1 MTMLAQTIAL
11 EIVTPE
17 RHLVREQVNEVQI
30 PGLQGYLGILPGHA
44 PLITELGM
52 GELSY
57 KKGAQAFHLAV
68 IGGYAEVLA
77 DRVIVLADAAE
88 LAEEIDVERAR
99 SARERA
105 EKRLA
110 RPEDPEIDWA
120 RASLALQRALLR
132 LQVASKGGAA
142 AVGADEHHHTP
153 A

>member
-1 MTMLAQTIAL
+1 MIPTTLHL
-11 EIVTPE
+11 EVVTPE
-17 RHLVREQVNEVQI
+17 RYIVREQVNEVQM

-57 KKGAQAFHLAV
+57 KKGTQAAHLSV

-77 DRVIVLADAAE
+77 DRVIVLADVAE
-88 LAEEIDVERAR
+88 LAEEIDVKRAQ

-110 RPEDPEIDWA
+110 RLDDPEVDWA
-120 RASLALQRALLR
+120 RASLALQRSLLR

-142 AVGADEHHHTP
+142 AVGAEGHHR
-153 A
+153 ALA

>member
-1 MTMLAQTIAL
+1 MIPTTIHL
-11 EIVTPE
+11 EVVTPE
-17 RHLVREQVNEVQI
+17 RYLVREQVNEVQM

-57 KKGAQAFHLAV
+57 KKGAQAAHLSV

-77 DRVIVLADAAE
+77 DRVIVLADVAE
-88 LAEEIDVERAR
+88 LAEGIDVERAQ

-110 RPEDPEIDWA
+110 RPEDPEVDWK

-142 AVGADEHHHTP
+142 AVGAEEHHRAP

>member
-1 MTMLAQTIAL
+1 MIPTTIHL
-11 EIVTPE
+11 EVVTPE
-17 RHLVREQVNEVQI
+17 RYIVREQVNEVQM

-57 KKGAQAFHLAV
+57 KKGAQAAHLSV

-77 DRVIVLADAAE
+77 DRVIVLADVAE
-88 LAEEIDVERAR
+88 LAEEIDVKRAQ

-110 RPEDPEIDWA
+110 RLDDPEVDWA
-120 RASLALQRALLR
+120 RASLALQRSLLR

-142 AVGADEHHHTP
+142 AVGAEGHHR
-153 A
+153 ALA

>member
-1 MTMLAQTIAL
+1 MIPTTIHL
-11 EIVTPE
+11 EVVTPE
-17 RHLVREQVNEVQI
+17 RYLVREQVNEVQM

-57 KKGAQAFHLAV
+57 KKGAQAAHLSV

-77 DRVIVLADAAE
+77 DRVIVLADVAE
-88 LAEEIDVERAR
+88 LAEEIDVERAQ

-110 RPEDPEIDWA
+110 RPDDPEVDWA
-120 RASLALQRALLR
+120 RASLALQRSLLR
-132 LQVASKGGAA
+132 LQVSSKGGAA
-142 AVGADEHHHTP
+142 AVGAEEHHR
-153 A
+153 ALA